1 MTAAVLADFGSTF
14 TKVSVVEVGTGR
26 LLARAQAPTTIHSD
40 VIIGYESA
48 LAAARSR
55 ISEPVTIG
63 PRLAASSAAGGLR
76 VAAVGLVEDLTVAA
90 ARQAALNAGARIEL
104 VLDGRLTEHHGR
116 KLKQVNP
123 EVVLFSGGTD
133 GGQEQIVID
142 NAEVLA
148 TAAVDAHF
156 VVACNEAV
164 AEKVARILGRHD
176 ARVDVVANVMP
187 CMGTL
192 DVAPARDAI
201 SEAFVTHVI
210 AGKGLSS
217 SAEFG
222 RSVIMPTPEAVL
234 RATALLADGHADLEG
249 FGEVLSVDVGGAT
262 TDVHSAGHSGEITP
276 GVNGPL
282 LPVPPV
288 MRSVEGDLGL
298 RSNAESVIRLD
309 GAWITEQLT
318 SGGGGAVQ
326 ALSEAGRERSE
337 SPSLIAT
344 SRAELEIDSA
354 LACSCLF
361 HALRRHCGHLK
372 MISSPNQPVR
382 ISFDGPDLRDAPLLV
397 GTGGIL
403 ANTAGAEQI
412 LSAAIARREAR
423 SLAPTAPR
431 VVIDSNYIL
440 AAAGLLASID
450 ERSALLLMHHGLSV
464 MQPES

>member
-14 TKVSVVEVGTGR
+14 TKVSVVEMGTGR
-26 LLARAQAPTTIHSD
+26 LLARAQAPTTIASD
-40 VIIGYESA
+40 VTIGYESA
-48 LAAARSR
+48 LAAATSR

-76 VAAVGLVEDLTVAA
+76 VAAVGLVEDLTAAA

-104 VLDGRLTEHHGR
+104 VLDGRLTEYHGR

-142 NAEVLA
+142 NAEALA

-222 RSVIMPTPEAVL
+222 RSVVMPTPEAVL
-234 RATALLADGHADLEG
+234 RATALLAAGHADLEG
-249 FGEVLSVDVGGAT
+249 FGEVLAVDVGGAT

-309 GAWITEQLT
+309 GTWITEQLT
-318 SGGGGAVQ
+318 SGGGGVK

-382 ISFDGPDLRDAPLLV
+382 ISFDGPDLRNAPLLV

-403 ANTAGAEQI
+403 ANTAGAERI

-431 VVIDSNYIL
+431 VVVDSNYIL

>member
-14 TKVSVVEVGTGR
+14 TKVSVVEMGTGR
-26 LLARAQAPTTIHSD
+26 LLARAQAPTTIASD
-40 VIIGYESA
+40 VTIGYESA
-48 LAAARSR
+48 LAAATSR
-55 ISEPVTIG
+55 ISEPLTIG

-76 VAAVGLVEDLTVAA
+76 VAAVGLVEDLTAAA

-142 NAEVLA
+142 NAEALA

-187 CMGTL
+187 DMGTL

-249 FGEVLSVDVGGAT
+249 FGEVLTVDVGGAT

-309 GAWITEQLT
+309 GTWITEHLT
-318 SGGGGAVQ
+318 SGGGGVR
-326 ALSEAGRERSE
+326 ALSEAGRERLE
-337 SPSLIAT
+337 SPSLIAA
-344 SRAELEIDSA
+344 SRAELAIDSA

-382 ISFDGPDLRDAPLLV
+382 ISFDGPDLRNAPLLV

-450 ERSALLLMHHGLSV
+450 ERSALLLMHRGLPGVQKGS
-464 MQPES
+464 